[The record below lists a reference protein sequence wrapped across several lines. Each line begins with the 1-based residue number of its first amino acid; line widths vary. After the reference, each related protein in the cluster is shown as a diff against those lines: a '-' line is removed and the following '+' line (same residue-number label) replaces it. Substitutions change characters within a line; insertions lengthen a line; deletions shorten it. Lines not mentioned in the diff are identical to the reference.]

1 MSTDEPGTGDDK
13 TDVPDSETP
22 DTDAPDRG
30 DTDPDHATA
39 APARRSPAL
48 IATIVAI
55 PVMVVVLFIVFAA
68 AKNTTSPGPLPLQSA
83 AAPTSGDQGCA
94 RLIAALPQ
102 KFENFGERTESDGLV
117 QWAKGG
123 DSPGPI
129 QLRCGVPRP
138 DDLAPTSALQTVDP
152 VQWFQRAPKEGEKGA
167 LWFAVDHRPYV
178 ALWLPNNSG
187 NGAISDVSKIIE
199 QILPLAPI
207 DLGS

>member
-1 MSTDEPGTGDDK
+1 MASGT
-13 TDVPDSETP
+13 PDAD
-22 DTDAPDRG
+22 DTDAPD
-30 DTDPDHATA
+30 TDAAETDAAASDADRSPA
-39 APARRSPAL
+39 APGRRSPAL

-68 AKNTTSPGPLPLQSA
+68 AKNTSSPGPLPLQSA
-83 AAPTSGDQGCA
+83 AAPQSGEQGCA
-94 RLIAALPQ
+94 RLIAALPRT
-102 KFENFGERTESDGLV
+102 FENFGERTESDGLI

-123 DSPGPI
+123 DSPGPV

-199 QILPLAPI
+199 QVLPLAPI